1 MSKRAAMSE
10 LNRKGIDR
18 EISEQ
23 VLDEIEVDYQEQI
36 IEFLSKKYKNLE
48 DEKIKR
54 RAVAALQRLGYG
66 WDDIKRA
73 INSFEE

>member
-1 MSKRAAMSE
+1 M
-10 LNRKGIDR
+10 
-18 EISEQ
+18 
-23 VLDEIEVDYQEQI
+23 LDEIEVDYQEQI

-54 RAVAALQRLGYG
+54 RAVAALQRLGYD